1 MNINTFHSI
10 VNLNVHPFSH
20 ICSYYSFGLAVEA
33 NQGNPNSTEIELGP
47 AQPQLV
53 YLLFGCNSPP
63 KSAWFY
69 DVTEDHY
76 CWEWDLS
83 PIRNIHCPKTS
94 NNIYNT
100 VNFWPNKYCLL
111 KDIWSPDLKSGHVHI
126 FKLSIQN
133 LRSWYV
139 NWNPDMSLFRLFKL
153 NKNEYGCVSL
163 ARV

>member
-63 KSAWFY
+63 KSA
-69 DVTEDHY
+69 TTGESGTCH
-76 CWEWDLS
+76 LS
-83 PIRNIHCPKTS
+83 EIFTVLKHLIISITQGTFDPI
-94 NNIYNT
+94 
-100 VNFWPNKYCLL
+100 
-111 KDIWSPDLKSGHVHI
+111 
-126 FKLSIQN
+126 SIA
-133 LRSWYV
+133 Y
-139 NWNPDMSLFRLFKL
+139 
-153 NKNEYGCVSL
+153 
-163 ARV
+163 